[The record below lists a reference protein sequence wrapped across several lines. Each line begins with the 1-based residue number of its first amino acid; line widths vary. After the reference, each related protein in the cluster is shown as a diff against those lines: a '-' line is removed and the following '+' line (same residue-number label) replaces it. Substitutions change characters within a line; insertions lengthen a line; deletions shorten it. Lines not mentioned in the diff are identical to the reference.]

1 MAARRTT
8 MNSIHQLATDM
19 PIPPQKIFLAITE
32 NKLQLIFVIVED
44 LCKEHSA
51 SRDVGYYQTANSQK
65 RRSNAC
71 GSNISVTIQ
80 GKICKQFREADNILA
95 QQMVDVAAEQNKGVS
110 VISADTDEFALL
122 LHHYTKVYW
131 DGNNGVACLRPG
143 FY

>member
-1 MAARRTT
+1 MLPEMLDTTRRLIVKREDP
-8 MNSIHQLATDM
+8 MPVEAT
-19 PIPPQKIFLAITE
+19 
-32 NKLQLIFVIVED
+32 
-44 LCKEHSA
+44 S
-51 SRDVGYYQTANSQK
+51 
-65 RRSNAC
+65 
-71 GSNISVTIQ
+71 SVTIQ